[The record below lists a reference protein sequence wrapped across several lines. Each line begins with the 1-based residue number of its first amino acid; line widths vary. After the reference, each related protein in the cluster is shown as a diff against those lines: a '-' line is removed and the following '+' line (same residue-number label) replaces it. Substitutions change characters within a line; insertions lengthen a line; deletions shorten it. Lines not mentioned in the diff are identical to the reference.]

1 MIFLMP
7 PAPSQYSA
15 TAFNQLL
22 DRIKRALI
30 PVVSKD
36 EAAPRILLQAPNGT
50 VYAVTVDNTGTLV
63 TAINDGK
70 SRDL

>member
-1 MIFLMP
+1 MP

-15 TAFNQLL
+15 MAFNQLL
-22 DRIKRALI
+22 DRVKRALL

-36 EAAPRILLQAPNGT
+36 EAVSRLLLQAPDGT
-50 VYAVTVDNTGTLV
+50 IYAVTVDNTGTLT

>member
-1 MIFLMP
+1 MIFSMP

-15 TAFNQLL
+15 MALNQLL
-22 DRIKRALI
+22 DRIKRALL

-36 EAAPRILLQAPNGT
+36 EAVSRLLLQAPDGT
-50 VYAVTVDNTGTLV
+50 IYAVTVDNTGTLT